1 MNIDNTGQRDQARI
15 FKLIKRMV
23 TAVVAL
29 NKDLQAG
36 WGRMPFN
43 NVWGK
48 ATTVAYKTFGNPP
61 PALSIRI
68 CPTDPHFDNPRTP
81 RH

>member
-1 MNIDNTGQRDQARI
+1 MIGKTNPNHMNIDNTGQRDQARI

-36 WGRMPFN
+36 
-43 NVWGK
+43 
-48 ATTVAYKTFGNPP
+48 
-61 PALSIRI
+61 
-68 CPTDPHFDNPRTP
+68 
-81 RH
+81 